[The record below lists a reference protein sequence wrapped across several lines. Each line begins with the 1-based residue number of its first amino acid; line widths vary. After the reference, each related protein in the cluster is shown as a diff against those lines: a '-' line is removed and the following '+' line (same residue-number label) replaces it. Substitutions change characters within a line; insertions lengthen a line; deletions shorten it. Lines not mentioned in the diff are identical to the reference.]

1 MLCESKDLCTNSVVT
16 FVVSLQF
23 HHLYHLYKFVVLMF
37 VVRPLCGYLYI
48 VWFVAL
54 VVDWLKFRDR
64 NVKTSSPGGRLNI
77 PKSKFELIEV
87 VVRYI
92 EQQSLRPAHDQGL

>member
-16 FVVSLQF
+16 FVVILQF
-23 HHLYHLYKFVVLMF
+23 HHLYHLYKFVVVMF
-37 VVRPLCGYLYI
+37 VVRPLWSYLYI

-64 NVKTSSPGGRLNI
+64 NVKTSSPGVGGRHNI

-92 EQQSLRPAHDQGL
+92 ERRA